1 MLGEKKI
8 KALTQQILAQSRADQ
23 TEVLVLAEDASLTRF
38 ANSFIHQNVA
48 ESDTEVRVRVVDG
61 KKIGVAS
68 TNDLSADGLKRVVE
82 SALTIARFQQDN
94 PDFVSLPGPSTSMP
108 KVKAFVERTAVATP
122 ELRAKGVGVICKKCR
137 DAGVIGSGAFTTAVS
152 ELAVAN
158 SLGVFA
164 FNTSTRADLNTVVMA
179 DTGSGYAEAASLDVA
194 DLDIEAMADEAVHKA
209 LRSRNPISVE
219 PGTYTV
225 ILEEYAV
232 QDMLNFLAYL
242 GFSAMAVQEGRSF
255 MKLGQKIVG
264 DNISIWD
271 DGLDP
276 AGLPTPFD
284 FEGVAKSRISLIDK
298 GVATAV
304 VYDSYAAGKEGKQST
319 GHALPAPNTF
329 GPLPLNLFMAT
340 GKSSKEE
347 MLASTKKGIWVS
359 RFHYT
364 RPVHP
369 LKVIVTGM
377 TRDGTFL
384 IENGELTKPVR
395 NFRFTQ
401 GYLEALSNV
410 EMIGSTAKTLPG
422 NFGATRQPAL
432 KIGAFSF
439 TGVTEF

>member
-8 KALTQQILAQSRADQ
+8 KVLTAGLLAQSRADQ
-23 TEVLVLAEDASLTRF
+23 TEVLVLAEDTSLTRF
-38 ANSFIHQNVA
+38 ANSQIHQNVA
-48 ESDTEVRVRVVDG
+48 ESDAQVRVRVVVG

-68 TNDLSADGLKRVVE
+68 TNDLSADGLKKALD
-82 SALTIARFQQDN
+82 SAMTIAHFQQDN
-94 PDFVSLPGPSTSMP
+94 PDFVSLPGPSHAPSS
-108 KVKAFVERTAVATP
+108 VKAYVARTAQATP

-137 DAGVIGSGAFTTAVS
+137 DAGVIGSGAFTTTAS
-152 ELAVAN
+152 ELAVSN

-164 FNTSTRADLNTVVMA
+164 YDSSTRADLNTVVMA
-179 DTGSGYAEAASLDVA
+179 DTGSGYAEAAALDVA
-194 DLDIEAMADEAVHKA
+194 ELDIEAMADEALQKA
-209 LRSRNPISVE
+209 LRSRNPVSAE
-219 PGTYTV
+219 PGTYPV

-232 QDMLNFLAYL
+232 QDILNFFAYL
-242 GFSAMAVQEGRSF
+242 GFSATSVQEGRSF

-276 AGLPTPFD
+276 SGLPAPFD
-284 FEGVAKSRISLIDK
+284 FEGVAKSRISLIEK
-298 GVATAV
+298 GVAKAV

-319 GHALPAPNTF
+319 GHALPAPNTM

-340 GKSSKEE
+340 GTNTKEE
-347 MLASTKKGIWVS
+347 MLASTKKGIWVT

-384 IENGELTKPVR
+384 IENGELTRPVR

-401 GYLEALSNV
+401 GYLDALSNV
-410 EMIGSTAKTLPG
+410 EMIGATAKTLAG
-422 NFGATRQPAL
+422 HFGATRMPAL